1 MAIYKRGQKSGEGKF
16 NKPVELNEYKGDNPS
31 GNGSGKGEELKS
43 VWTSNDS
50 PAVRGG
56 SENRDKKGT

>member
-16 NKPVELNEYKGDNPS
+16 NKPVELNEGKGD
-31 GNGSGKGEELKS
+31 GNGNAKGTELKE
-43 VWTSNDS
+43 VWSNNDA

-56 SENRDKKGT
+56 RPGRDETGR